1 MQAYL
6 SHSTLKSH
14 QIYDW
19 CETFTNKGINHQNNY
34 NMNYFLPGN
43 YQRCYVSTCWEMLK
57 CISTSLRMNLLLD
70 ISLHSM
76 NLFQLIPL
84 QIISCSQFIG
94 NLENHF
100 MLNNYRGPSIAYSI
114 FWWSWMDSQLA
125 VQTEHGFSMHPTK
138 HATLSSDL
146 EAIWTH
152 AFHFL
157 RENHTVETLQLEW
170 WWKGVKGC
178 KEGGTVHSYKQNI
191 HTKSKNI
198 YKVFCHLVSRPS
210 LKSEGCWMWEIIYI
224 LRDWYKLENNP
235 YDIN

>member
-57 CISTSLRMNLLLD
+57 CISTILRMNLLLD

-76 NLFQLIPL
+76 NLFHLIPL
-84 QIISCSQFIG
+84 QIISRSQFTG

-114 FWWSWMDSQLA
+114 FGG
-125 VQTEHGFSMHPTK
+125 HG
-138 HATLSSDL
+138 
-146 EAIWTH
+146 WTH
-152 AFHFL
+152 SLQCRLNMVFQCIVRSMRHRVQIWRQSEHMHF
-157 RENHTVETLQLEW
+157 T
-170 WWKGVKGC
+170 
-178 KEGGTVHSYKQNI
+178 S
-191 HTKSKNI
+191 
-198 YKVFCHLVSRPS
+198 
-210 LKSEGCWMWEIIYI
+210 
-224 LRDWYKLENNP
+224 
-235 YDIN
+235 